1 MRIAIVEDEAVVA
14 RRLACMVRNIV
25 GEGGSIKLASSVPD
39 AVELI
44 HTAALDLLFLD
55 LKLHGRD
62 GFQLLEQ
69 AAASPSQT
77 IVVSGHYDQA
87 LRAFDYGVADFV
99 AKPWSEARLRLAIDR
114 ATGGDHVTHRRAQR
128 LVIRKG
134 GELQTLSVGDLLF
147 ARGADDYSELHLQ
160 DGSVHLHEKSLT
172 ALEKLLPVRFA
183 RVHRSWIADLTRA
196 RGLRT
201 VRGRPFLVLDDDKL
215 VAVGRSYQAAVRER
229 LGFE

>member
-1 MRIAIVEDEAVVA
+1 MRIVIVEDEAVVA
-14 RRLACMVRNIV
+14 RRLARMVHNIM
-25 GEGGSIKLASSVPD
+25 GDQGSIKVASSVPD

-44 HTAALDLLFLD
+44 QTSLFELLFLD
-55 LKLHGRD
+55 LRLHGED

-99 AKPWSEARLRLAIDR
+99 AKPWSEGRLRLAIDR
-114 ATGGDHVTHRRAQR
+114 ATGGDDATHRRAQR
-128 LVIRKG
+128 LVIRKA
-134 GELQTLSVGDLLF
+134 GELQTLDVADLLF
-147 ARGADDYSELHLQ
+147 ARAADDYSELHLL
-160 DGSVHLHEKSLT
+160 DHSVYLHEKSLA

-183 RVHRSWIADLTRA
+183 RVHRSFIADLTRA

-201 VRGRPFLVLDDDKL
+201 ASGRPFLVLDDDRL
-215 VAVGRSYQAAVRER
+215 VPVGRSYRTAVRQR
-229 LGFE
+229 LGF